1 MSTKRNALGKGLSAL
16 LDNVET
22 DITTKSESSAFHPS
36 VGSVSTIPVSQIET
50 NPFQPRTDFDEGALQ
65 ELAASIK
72 EQGIIQPI
80 TVRKLGYDKYQI
92 ISGERRFRASRMAG
106 LTTIP
111 AYVRIANDQG
121 MLEMALVENLQRDD
135 LNAIEVGISFK
146 RLVDECSLTQEEL
159 SDRIG
164 MNRSTVTNYMRLLKL
179 PPEIQL
185 AIRDK
190 RISMGHA
197 RAILGI
203 TDVTKQLLIF
213 KQVIEKNLSV
223 REVEE
228 LARQAGNQSTSRK
241 NNSAPTSRLSFEY
254 EKIQNVLS
262 SHFGTKI
269 HLKRNAK
276 GDGSIVIPYE
286 NDADLNR
293 ILELLNY

>member
-16 LDNVET
+16 LDNAET
-22 DITTKSESSAFHPS
+22 DITTRNDGTGQVAA
-36 VGSVSTIPVSQIET
+36 GSVSAIPVSQIET
-50 NPFQPRTDFDEGALQ
+50 NPFQPRTDFDQGALQ
-65 ELAASIK
+65 ELASSIK

-92 ISGERRFRASRMAG
+92 ISGERRFRASKLAG
-106 LTTIP
+106 LEAIP
-111 AYVRIANDQG
+111 AYVRIANDQS
-121 MLEMALVENLQRDD
+121 MLEMALVENLQRND
-135 LNAIEVGISFK
+135 LNAVEIGVSFK
-146 RLVDECSLTQEEL
+146 RLIDECNLTQEEL
-159 SDRIG
+159 SEKIG
-164 MNRSTVTNYMRLLKL
+164 MNRSTVTNYIRLLKL

-185 AIRDK
+185 AVRDNK
-190 RISMGHA
+190 ISMGHA

-203 TDVTKQLLIF
+203 TDITKQLLIF
-213 KQVIEKNLSV
+213 KLTLEKNLSV
-223 REVEE
+223 REVED
-228 LARQAGNQSTSRK
+228 LARETGNKTTKKSIVAAGSGK
-241 NNSAPTSRLSFEY
+241 LGFEY

-286 NDADLNR
+286 NDTDLNR